1 MSSGLRLLAFFSF
14 VLLFFFIQFSCQ
26 SDSGVVSDIKEDSNQ
41 LDTLSLQEE
50 LGRSL
55 FFDRRLSIDSTVSCA
70 TCHIP
75 ERAFTDG
82 HTRSKGIKGRRA
94 LRNAPSLLNVGE
106 LHFLMYDGAVPSLEQ
121 QALVPIGDSN
131 EMGTSVALILERLS
145 KDKTLNDKSR
155 KAFNRSFD
163 AYALT
168 RSLAAFQRT
177 LISTNSSF
185 DKWRRGE
192 GQISESAQTG
202 WKLFSEKLA
211 CIECHALPHF
221 TNGEIVNN
229 GFTER
234 NAKDQGRFR
243 ITGKGEDKGKFK
255 VPSLR
260 NIALTGPYMHDG
272 SLKSLDAVLDH
283 YVSQRNHER
292 IDPRVQKIKLSN
304 QDRLDLIEFFN
315 SLTDS
320 SSVSSF

>member
-1 MSSGLRLLAFFSF
+1 MSSSLRLLAFFSF
-14 VLLFFFIQFSCQ
+14 ILFFLIIQFSCQ
-26 SDSGVVSDIKEDSNQ
+26 SESGVVSDVENNSEQ
-41 LDTLSLQEE
+41 LDTLALQEE

-55 FFDRRLSIDSTVSCA
+55 FFDRRLSVDSTVSCA

-82 HTRSKGIKGRRA
+82 HTRSKGIEGRRA
-94 LRNAPSLLNVGE
+94 LRNAPSLFNVGE

-121 QALVPIGDSN
+121 QAIVPIGDTN
-131 EMGTSVALILERLS
+131 EMGSSVALIIKRLS
-145 KDKTLNDKSR
+145 MDKTLNDKSQ

-163 AYALT
+163 AYSLT

-177 LISTNSSF
+177 LISINSSF

-192 GQISESAQTG
+192 GQISESAQSG
-202 WKLFSEKLA
+202 WKLFSEKLG

-229 GFTER
+229 GFTHRYAE
-234 NAKDQGRFR
+234 DQGRYR
-243 ITGKGEDKGKFK
+243 ITGKDEDKGKFK

-260 NIALTGPYMHDG
+260 NLTLTGPYMHDG
-272 SLKSLDAVLDH
+272 SIKSLDAVLDH
-283 YVSQRNHER
+283 YQAPANHER
-292 IDPRVQKIKLSN
+292 IDSRVQKIGLSD
-304 QDRLDLIEFFN
+304 QDRLDLIQFFN

-320 SSVSSF
+320 TVTSTF